1 MTTSIKQFLPFRLM
15 RCVFIIF
22 RNLFL
27 NLLSRLNLFE
37 CHLSKR
43 VRKTA
48 GMGQLVLRI
57 SLAVSLGMSAS
68 IFLNCEDAAAEES
81 ATVTLG
87 HVAQVLAQHSSRKT
101 DKQFSLLIIHLTR
114 EELAELAGKWL
125 KQTQTHVKEVAV
137 LEAERPSAK
146 GSVAD
151 QLTAEI
157 ETGMRRR
164 NRMFR
169 KLYLILK
176 EWEAKGGKPEEIE
189 KYKQYGKAVARS
201 ERKVGDPDAIRKM
214 FTEWLTSPDGGVRI
228 GFLLIGLLASI
239 IAVIVFSWV
248 FAGLLR
254 HALSRTEKI
263 SVLLRNFLSRAA
275 YWVILAFGIA
285 TVLSLYGVNITP
297 ILAAFGGASFIIGF
311 ATQSTLSNFASGLL
325 LMINRPFDVGDQVT
339 VAGVS
344 GRVQVVST
352 ISTIILT
359 DDNETI
365 IVPNTKVWDSV
376 ITNIDSGQIKS
387 VN

>member
-1 MTTSIKQFLPFRLM
+1 MSAIRPAGLKY
-15 RCVFIIF
+15 CVFIIF
-22 RNLFL
+22 NILCSNLISCIYL
-27 NLLSRLNLFE
+27 IERL
-37 CHLSKR
+37 LSKR

-48 GMGQLVLRI
+48 GMGQLVLRF
-57 SLAVSLGMSAS
+57 SLAAALMMSAS
-68 IFLNCEDAAAEES
+68 NFLNCQDAAAEES
-81 ATVTLG
+81 ATVAPG
-87 HVAQVLAQHSSRKT
+87 HVAQVLAQHSSRTT

-114 EELAELAGKWL
+114 EELADLAGKWL

-137 LEAERPSAK
+137 LEAELPSAK

-151 QLTAEI
+151 KLTAEI

-164 NRMFR
+164 NLMFR

-189 KYKQYGKAVARS
+189 MYEQYGKAVSRS

-214 FTEWLTSPDGGVRI
+214 FTEWLTSPDGGLRI
-228 GFLLIGLLASI
+228 GFLLIGLLTSI
-239 IAVIVFSWV
+239 IAVIALSWV

-254 HALSRTEKI
+254 HALSRTDKI

-297 ILAAFGGASFIIGF
+297 LLAAFGGASFIIGF

-325 LMINRPFDVGDQVT
+325 LMINRPFDVGDKVT

-344 GRVQVVST
+344 GRVRVVST
-352 ISTIILT
+352 IATTILT
-359 DDNETI
+359 DENETI

-376 ITNIDSGQIKS
+376 ITNIDSGKIKS
-387 VN
+387 VNGNS